1 MPRGTAPP
9 RPFVLLCHGSRPA
22 LAFAAPISCF
32 LLLGSQEVDDRFM
45 DTVQSL
51 SEKLK
56 FTSTSGGPTGGFAR
70 GPGWSPDSAAG
81 RASGGAGAGAGSGA
95 GLVSGAPLSPAS
107 SETIRLEDLGVA
119 PSETLAGRDALPEL
133 ERLRVKTVTRVRSVF
148 VLLCAPAVLERAA
161 PPPTHTWSWIEG
173 SGSSGDDACECLLSL
188 PSCHPPFHPS
198 VSGVPAHQNLRA
210 EASQD

>member
-1 MPRGTAPP
+1 VPRGTAPP

-81 RASGGAGAGAGSGA
+81 RASGGAGAGAGAGA

-161 PPPTHTWSWIEG
+161 PPPTHQVLDLG
-173 SGSSGDDACECLLSL
+173 KR
-188 PSCHPPFHPS
+188 
-198 VSGVPAHQNLRA
+198 QQR
-210 EASQD
+210 